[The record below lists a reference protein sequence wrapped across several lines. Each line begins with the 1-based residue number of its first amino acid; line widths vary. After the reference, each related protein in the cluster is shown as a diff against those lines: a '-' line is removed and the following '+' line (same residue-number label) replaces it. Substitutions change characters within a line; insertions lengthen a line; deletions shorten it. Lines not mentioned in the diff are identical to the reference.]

1 VRGLTPEEKE
11 ERRLKQLEERESRR
25 ELFKDQYGDLD
36 GPMVKAFP
44 GWKCEYVFQP
54 GGGQTRAVYNNPEG
68 KQFTL
73 LKDIEAWLGGKM
85 QSGEDISGVVLQ
97 GQADREAM
105 MLTTMDEKLG
115 ARGSRDEWRLFLFC
129 SFRFFFCNDT

>member
-1 VRGLTPEEKE
+1 
-11 ERRLKQLEERESRR
+11 
-25 ELFKDQYGDLD
+25 
-36 GPMVKAFP
+36 VKAFP

-129 SFRFFFCNDT
+129 SFRFCFSMTHRQSGARRGSGANRFKSIASDSFS